1 MKDDKCVIIKARGE
15 GNMEEVVKAKKET
28 SASNDESKI
37 AEMGYFYLAQQL
49 SLLMQ
54 AQADMRRELKAD
66 ISDLKAEINN
76 VKAEINNVKAEI
88 NNVRTEINN
97 VKAEINNIM
106 NDLRTEVK
114 TEVNG
119 LRLWVASSA
128 IGILAIIA
136 MMLGYLLIRG

>member
-1 MKDDKCVIIKARGE
+1 
-15 GNMEEVVKAKKET
+15 MEEVVKAKKET

-76 VKAEINNVKAEI
+76 VK
-88 NNVRTEINN
+88 TEINN
-97 VKAEINNIM
+97 VKTEINNIKAEM

-136 MMLGYLLIRG
+136 TMLGYLLIKG

>member
-1 MKDDKCVIIKARGE
+1 
-15 GNMEEVVKAKKET
+15 MEEVAKAKKET
-28 SASNDESKI
+28 SASNDESKV

-66 ISDLKAEINN
+66 ISDLKTEINN
-76 VKAEINNVKAEI
+76 VKTEINNVKAEI
-88 NNVRTEINN
+88 NNVR
-97 VKAEINNIM
+97 AEINNIKAGM

-128 IGILAIIA
+128 IGILAVIA
-136 MMLGYLLIRG
+136 TMLGYLLIKG